1 MQPDIARI
9 KSNQKNIERTLERNQ
24 VVLEL
29 SREKSRK
36 FARTLIE
43 VGADLRIVRSELRQS
58 GLLEERYG
66 LSPAA
71 PLAVPLGE
79 A

>member
-58 GLLEERYG
+58 GLLEER
-66 LSPAA
+66 
-71 PLAVPLGE
+71 
-79 A
+79 